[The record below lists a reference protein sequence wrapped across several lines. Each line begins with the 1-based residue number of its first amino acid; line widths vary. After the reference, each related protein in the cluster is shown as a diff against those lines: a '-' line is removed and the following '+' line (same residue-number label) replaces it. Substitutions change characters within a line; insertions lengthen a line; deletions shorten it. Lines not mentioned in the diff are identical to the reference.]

1 MYCKELNKDFDTKQ
15 EMFKELKANKDE
27 IIGLKKSAIRKS
39 QQVHLVL
46 KSKDGKK
53 ADTDSILE
61 LGDSVKV
68 AMNTTNY
75 FDFDKDVLLS
85 GSWNKTA
92 KEQNGK
98 TYHVINHDL
107 KIGSIVAYPKDVE
120 VSVETHL
127 WKSLGK
133 GFEGETD
140 VLVFVSKMTDK
151 TNKDAFLAYRDKEDV
166 EHSIRLQY
174 TEIEL
179 AFKSDE
185 VEDKEE
191 NALYEKYY
199 PQIANKEDVDKDE
212 YFWAVKL
219 ARIYKEGST
228 VLFGANDAT
237 PQLSNKESSSSSH
250 LRKESGSSQQE
261 VDTQEEIF
269 KHLITNLKT

>member
-1 MYCKELNKDFDTKQ
+1 MYCKELNKTFECKKD
-15 EMFKELKANKDE
+15 MFKALKESKDE
-27 IIGLKKSAIRKS
+27 IIGLKKSAIKMSTQSRIIFKAKEG
-39 QQVHLVL
+39 V
-46 KSKDGKK
+46 K
-53 ADTDSILE
+53 ADTDSKLE

-85 GSWNKTA
+85 GSWSKSA

-107 KIGSIVAYPKDVE
+107 KIGSIIAYPKDVE
-120 VSVETHL
+120 VSVETHK
-127 WKSLGK
+127 WKDLGK

-140 VLVFVSKMTDK
+140 VLVFKSKMTDK
-151 TNKDAFLAYRDKEDV
+151 TNKDAFLAYKDGEDV

-174 TEIEL
+174 IKIEL

-185 VEDKEE
+185 TEDKEE
-191 NALYEKYY
+191 NALYLKYY

-212 YFWAVKL
+212 YFWAVTEAK
-219 ARIYKEGST
+219 IYKEGSM

-237 PQLSNKESSSSSH
+237 PQLENKTEPIKSH
-250 LRKESGSSQQE
+250 SKKTEPSE
-261 VDTQEEIF
+261 DTQEEF
-269 KHLITNLKT
+269 YEFLITNLKKK